1 MAPVG
6 AAAPLA
12 DDFDFAAP
20 VDELASPDDDAAAA
34 APRRGRFLTG
44 SSLRHTVSTANQG
57 PGAAA
62 GLHPLGHGTR
72 HRSAR
77 ALQQLQSSTGRP
89 ALRRIIIPH
98 PAARGLMCRSVVRQR
113 AASGGPGAPRG
124 TPRNRHEPHR
134 DAQLDARRLHGHPG
148 ARPDAGQAR
157 AGCTGQTASVCAL
170 VDPVHLTIAQAHA
183 RTWSRKRQK
192 VGQMLLN
199 RWVPDRD
206 QEEPAEKQRWHRR
219 NLGDD
224 DAESVRRRPARLS
237 RSPDAP
243 DDTPRSPMLD
253 NDNAAGDDDADND
266 DWHASPDD
274 GAVVDTEAA
283 SNG

>member
-1 MAPVG
+1 M
-6 AAAPLA
+6 
-12 DDFDFAAP
+12 
-20 VDELASPDDDAAAA
+20 S
-34 APRRGRFLTG
+34 RT
-44 SSLRHTVSTANQG
+44 
-57 PGAAA
+57 
-62 GLHPLGHGTR
+62 GTR
-72 HRSAR
+72 SSTRGVFTGIR
-77 ALQQLQSSTGRP
+77 AL
-89 ALRRIIIPH
+89 
-98 PAARGLMCRSVVRQR
+98 
-113 AASGGPGAPRG
+113 
-124 TPRNRHEPHR
+124 
-134 DAQLDARRLHGHPG
+134 
-148 ARPDAGQAR
+148 
-157 AGCTGQTASVCAL
+157 GQTQGRL
-170 VDPVHLTIAQAHA
+170 GLDAHA